1 MTRQKDGM
9 FSSFVNCIVLS
20 TIYATSEGIDKNNSF
35 AMPSMTIFGM
45 DMLWALKDAISAN
58 GNYYEMLSTNFDVD
72 DDIRGRNHLNSYQH
86 PQLLDMPG
94 LDS

>member
-35 AMPSMTIFGM
+35 AMPSVTIFGM

-58 GNYYEMLSTNFDVD
+58 GNFDEMFSSNFDD
-72 DDIRGRNHLNSYQH
+72 EDDIRGRNHLNSHQH
-86 PQLLDMPG
+86 PQLLDLPG
-94 LDS
+94 LNL

>member
-1 MTRQKDGM
+1 MTRRTDRM

-35 AMPSMTIFGM
+35 AMPSVTIFGM

-58 GNYYEMLSTNFDVD
+58 GNYYEIFSSNFDVKNN
-72 DDIRGRNHLNSYQH
+72 IRGRNHLNSHQH

-94 LDS
+94 LNL